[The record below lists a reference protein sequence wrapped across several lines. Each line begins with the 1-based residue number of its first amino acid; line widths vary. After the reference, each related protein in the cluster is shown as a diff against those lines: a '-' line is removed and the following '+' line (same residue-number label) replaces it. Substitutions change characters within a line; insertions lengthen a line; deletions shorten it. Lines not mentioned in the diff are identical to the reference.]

1 MERTTNEVR
10 REIRKVRHKGERPI
24 YWVMFA
30 INSIIW
36 LGIIIV
42 TIVVDNIDDFSE
54 VVENADISDLL
65 EGLDKGFAFLM
76 IAYIIVLFLC
86 VLYQA
91 YAKEL
96 SYSVKVT
103 SKNFPEIYEKSV
115 EFARLLGL
123 KKVPEVYITQ
133 QNGILN
139 AFASWVLG
147 SRYIQLNA
155 EIVDIAYMENKD
167 FDVVYFTMAHEFG
180 HQYFN
185 HPTLL
190 HNFSILFARIIP
202 LVGPMYSRSQEYSA
216 DRVAQVLTED
226 MGIRC
231 MAMLTVGRHLYPYV
245 DVDDYLQN
253 IYKKPNVLERM
264 ARWIVNLMTDH
275 PINPLRV
282 RAIVDPEKKSGR
294 LI

>member
-42 TIVVDNIDDFSE
+42 TIVVDNMDDFSE
-54 VVENADISDLL
+54 VVEDTDIADLL

-103 SKNFPEIYEKSV
+103 NKNFPEIYEKAWS
-115 EFARLLGL
+115 L
-123 KKVPEVYITQ
+123 PDC
-133 QNGILN
+133 
-139 AFASWVLG
+139 WV
-147 SRYIQLNA
+147 
-155 EIVDIAYMENKD
+155 
-167 FDVVYFTMAHEFG
+167 
-180 HQYFN
+180 
-185 HPTLL
+185 
-190 HNFSILFARIIP
+190 
-202 LVGPMYSRSQEYSA
+202 
-216 DRVAQVLTED
+216 
-226 MGIRC
+226 
-231 MAMLTVGRHLYPYV
+231 
-245 DVDDYLQN
+245 
-253 IYKKPNVLERM
+253 
-264 ARWIVNLMTDH
+264 
-275 PINPLRV
+275 
-282 RAIVDPEKKSGR
+282 
-294 LI
+294 